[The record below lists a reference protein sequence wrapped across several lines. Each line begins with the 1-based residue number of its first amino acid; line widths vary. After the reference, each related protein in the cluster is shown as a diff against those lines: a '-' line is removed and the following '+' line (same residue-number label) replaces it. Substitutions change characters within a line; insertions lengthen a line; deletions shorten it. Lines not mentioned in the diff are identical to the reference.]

1 MKKITLG
8 NVVKAAL
15 NGRDRFEADHG
26 HVVFRREKNGEIY
39 CCYVSMPGYA
49 VAQARDR
56 FFQVTDDMLGLGEYD
71 LPPEN
76 RFAMQGVVL
85 EALGLE

>member
-1 MKKITLG
+1 MKITLG
-8 NVVKAAL
+8 NVVEAAL
-15 NGRDRFEADHG
+15 NGRDRFEADNG
-26 HVVFRREKNGEIY
+26 HIIIKRGKDGKIY
-39 CCYVSMPGYA
+39 CCYDSMPGYA

-56 FFQVTDDMLGLGEYD
+56 FFQVTDDMLGLEEYD

-85 EALGLE
+85 AALGLA